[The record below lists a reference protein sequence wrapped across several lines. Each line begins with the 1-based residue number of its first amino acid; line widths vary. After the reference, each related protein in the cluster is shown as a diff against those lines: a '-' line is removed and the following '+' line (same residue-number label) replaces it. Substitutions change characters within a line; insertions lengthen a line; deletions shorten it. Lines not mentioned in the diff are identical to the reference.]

1 MIYDTKLGVG
11 GDDTAA
17 DLVHWDSASH
27 WGSARSW
34 AAKEADSVT
43 GTDPDESEE
52 SRETA
57 AILIVED
64 EALNALYI
72 SSVLEVCGYEVI
84 GVTATAAEALDLAA
98 GHVPD
103 LVLMDITLRG
113 EVDGIAA
120 ARSLQ
125 ERLGVP
131 ILFVTAHADAPTL
144 ARARAINPAG
154 YLLKPFTARQ
164 LETAVRKA
172 LASA

>member
-1 MIYDTKLGVG
+1 
-11 GDDTAA
+11 
-17 DLVHWDSASH
+17 
-27 WGSARSW
+27 
-34 AAKEADSVT
+34 
-43 GTDPDESEE
+43 
-52 SRETA
+52 
-57 AILIVED
+57 
-64 EALNALYI
+64 
-72 SSVLEVCGYEVI
+72 
-84 GVTATAAEALDLAA
+84 
-98 GHVPD
+98 
-103 LVLMDITLRG
+103 MDITLRG

-154 YLLKPFTARQ
+154 YLLKPFTAHQ

>member
-17 DLVHWDSASH
+17 DLVHWSGASH
-27 WGSARSW
+27 WGSAQSG

-43 GTDPDESEE
+43 GIDPDESEE

-72 SSVLEVCGYEVI
+72 SSVLEVCGYDVI

-154 YLLKPFTARQ
+154 YLLKPFTAHQ

>member
-1 MIYDTKLGVG
+1 MMYDTKLSVG
-11 GDDTAA
+11 GDTAA
-17 DLVHWDSASH
+17 DLVHW
-27 WGSARSW
+27 GSARSG
-34 AAKEADSVT
+34 AAKDTDSVT
-43 GTDPDESEE
+43 RTDPDGSEE
-52 SRETA
+52 LRETA

-98 GHVPD
+98 GQVPD

-154 YLLKPFTARQ
+154 YLLKPFTAQQ